1 MAARRL
7 SVVDTDPAPAAP
19 PGPRLRVA
27 LATQDMRTVNAHFAG
42 ARTLAIYD
50 VGLKDASLIE
60 AVQFADPSPE
70 DGRHDDSAGR
80 LEARIAA
87 LEGCALLFV
96 RAIGGPAAA
105 KVIKAR
111 VHPMKVADDSPIEEV
126 LARVQAMLK
135 GTPPPWLRKIL
146 TPEAEQAAR
155 PAFLDDDD

>member
-7 SVVDTDPAPAAP
+7 SVVDTDPAPAAA

-27 LATQDMRTVNAHFAG
+27 LATQDMRAVNAHFAG

-50 VGLKDASLIE
+50 VGLEDATLIE

-111 VHPMKVADDSPIEEV
+111 VHPMKVADDTPVDEV
-126 LARVQAMLK
+126 LARVQTMMK

-146 TPEAEQAAR
+146 AVDAPDSDR
-155 PAFLDDDD
+155 PAFLDDDE